1 MLQPSIAVT
10 CRRSCS
16 EGELTPRAESSE
28 VFHGSPT
35 AAVVAGNTPGS
46 TVWGPTGP
54 ECRTR
59 VRRDQKDVG
68 GALNR

>member
-1 MLQPSIAVT
+1 MLQLPIAVT

-16 EGELTPRAESSE
+16 EGELTPRTESSE
-28 VFHGSPT
+28 VFYGSPM

-54 ECRTR
+54 VVAPGC
-59 VRRDQKDVG
+59 G
-68 GALNR
+68 GTERM